1 MQNALQ
7 IAFSRKP
14 MYNFRILLNRGKHDF
29 LAPSH
34 DPGFAEVVPSWSSVY
49 PEVVEA
55 MEDTA
60 TEDLEDYE
68 DELFD
73 ADEISNIV
81 KFAVETTLSTCEYE
95 NTKVEN
101 CRYLNVMF
109 IIHMCC
115 CQVGHWVNSIVET
128 SLSALSKLPKSYKYI
143 GA

>member
-1 MQNALQ
+1 
-7 IAFSRKP
+7 
-14 MYNFRILLNRGKHDF
+14 MYL
-29 LAPSH
+29 
-34 DPGFAEVVPSWSSVY
+34 
-49 PEVVEA
+49 EVVEA

-60 TEDLEDYE
+60 AEDLEDYE

-101 CRYLNVMF
+101 CRYLN

-128 SLSALSKLPKSYKYI
+128 KNGNIMSGQCLLKGFAGLYAI
-143 GA
+143 

>member
-1 MQNALQ
+1 
-7 IAFSRKP
+7 

-60 TEDLEDYE
+60 AEDLEDYE

>member
-1 MQNALQ
+1 
-7 IAFSRKP
+7 

-60 TEDLEDYE
+60 AEDLEDYE

-109 IIHMCC
+109 IIDMCR

>member
-34 DPGFAEVVPSWSSVY
+34 DPGFAEVVPSWSSLY
-49 PEVVEA
+49 LEVVEA

-60 TEDLEDYE
+60 AEDLEDYE

-101 CRYLNVMF
+101 CRYLN

>member
-1 MQNALQ
+1 
-7 IAFSRKP
+7 

-29 LAPSH
+29 LAASH

-60 TEDLEDYE
+60 AEDLEDYE

>member
-1 MQNALQ
+1 
-7 IAFSRKP
+7 

-49 PEVVEA
+49 LEVVEA

-60 TEDLEDYE
+60 AEDLEDYE

-109 IIHMCC
+109 TIHMCR